1 MTASQ
6 LNYFVSAPYSQVSGL
21 TDRLAET
28 GMGVEVE
35 LTDPEWILKVCELPA
50 VARLGRT
57 LRQQGIGRHVQGPF
71 YDLAPGSLDPFI
83 REHTQK
89 LYLRTIEIAAAL
101 EAEHV
106 TFFTGYNTLLH
117 ARVMEQWFEVCRP
130 LWRRVADYAG
140 RLGVKVL
147 FANMFEDEPAIQL
160 RLLDGLQPEV
170 SGICLDLAGAYAFSG
185 KKITSWVSQ
194 LSGRLDMVY
203 LSDARVRD
211 NKHLPVGSG
220 SIPLKDFYQ
229 ACIKKNLVPDI
240 VFKMAPEQA
249 FESLQLVRKRG
260 LGQHQIE
267 LL

>member
-6 LNYFVSAPYSQVSGL
+6 LKYFVSAPYSQVTGL
-21 TDRLAET
+21 SDRLVET
-28 GMGVEVE
+28 GMGIEFE

-57 LRQQGIGRHVQGPF
+57 LRQQGIDRHVQGPF
-71 YDLAPGSLDPFI
+71 YDLAPGSLDPYI
-83 REHTQK
+83 REHSQK
-89 LYLRTIEIAAAL
+89 LYMRTIEIAAAL
-101 EAEHV
+101 EAENV
-106 TFFTGYNTLLH
+106 TFFSGYNTLLH
-117 ARVMEQWFEVCRP
+117 ARVLDQWYEVCRP
-130 LWRRVADYAG
+130 LWRRVTDYAS

-160 RLLDGLQPEV
+160 RLLDGLPPEV
-170 SGICLDLAGAYAFSG
+170 SGVCLDLAEAYAFSG
-185 KKITSWVSQ
+185 KKITNWVSL

-203 LSDARVRD
+203 LSDAKVRD
-211 NKHLPVGSG
+211 NEHLPVGSG

-229 ACIKKNLVPDI
+229 ACIKKNLTPDI
-240 VFKMAPEQA
+240 VFKMDPEQA
-249 FESLQLVRKRG
+249 FESLQLVHKKG